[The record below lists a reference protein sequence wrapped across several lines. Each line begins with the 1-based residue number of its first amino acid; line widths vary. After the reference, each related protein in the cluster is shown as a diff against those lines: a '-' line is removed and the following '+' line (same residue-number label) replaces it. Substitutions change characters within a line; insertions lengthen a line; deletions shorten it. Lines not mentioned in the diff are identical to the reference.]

1 MLRLLLFIAQVADS
15 VVFWYLLYL
24 AYTAV
29 EAKALTDTAL
39 LVIAAV
45 MWQRHDKAQMF
56 DYIKKSHEFR
66 EAPHEL

>member
-1 MLRLLLFIAQVADS
+1 MRLLLFIAQVADS

-29 EAKALTDTAL
+29 EAQNLTDTAL

-45 MWQRHDKAQMF
+45 MWQRHEKAQMF
-56 DYIKKSHEFR
+56 EYFEKSSEFR
-66 EAPHEL
+66 ESLHEQP